1 MKKNLVSKFRRQ
13 RSSNGFVG
21 VAARGRLY
29 EGIKF
34 LEKHFCQP
42 ITVHDIV
49 EAAAMSRRGLYKAFQ
64 RQTGQ
69 SPGRELRRLRIE
81 RAESLL
87 DHSSLELKVIARK
100 CGYRSV
106 NSFWVA
112 FREVTGVSPGKYRLR
127 HFEVTKSRPAFG
139 LTAEKSNGRANRRSR

>member
-1 MKKNLVSKFRRQ
+1 MNRPVLSKLGSRR
-13 RSSNGFVG
+13 SASGALG
-21 VAARGRLY
+21 IKAKGGLY

-42 ITVHDIV
+42 ITVHDV
-49 EAAAMSRRGLYKAFQ
+49 VKAAAMSRRGLYKAFQ
-64 RQTGQ
+64 RQIGQ

-81 RAESLL
+81 RAKSLL
-87 DHSSLELKVIARK
+87 DNSSLKLKVIARK

-112 FREVTGVSPGKYRLR
+112 FREVTGVSPGIYRLGHSEGAKFR
-127 HFEVTKSRPAFG
+127 QTFNLV
-139 LTAEKSNGRANRRSR
+139 AEKSNGRANRRSK